1 MKSRIVCIIQFNNQY
16 TFQECVNSPKL
27 TNERQTIKDK
37 QSFRFWPIK
46 NSNKKQLNT
55 CYIISAIN

>member
-27 TNERQTIKDK
+27 TNEPRFIKINYYPLNK
-37 QSFRFWPIK
+37 MIEIK
-46 NSNKKQLNT
+46 KNIKKIL
-55 CYIISAIN
+55 II